1 MAYST
6 GGLVTKTGMA
16 MLHGSTQSP
25 EYVLNALQ
33 TKHFLD
39 FTDTLSKMNTDVNGA
54 TPSMGNSINIGSIA
68 FEVESM
74 SSPEDGEKA
83 FNMFVDK
90 FKEIGNQTGIK
101 INTFKNT
108 L

>member
-1 MAYST
+1 MYS
-6 GGLVTKTGMA
+6 G
-16 MLHGSTQSP
+16 
-25 EYVLNALQ
+25 
-33 TKHFLD
+33 
-39 FTDTLSKMNTDVNGA
+39 VNGA
-54 TPSMGNSINIGSIA
+54 TPTMGGSINIGSIS

-101 INTFKNT
+101 INSFKNT